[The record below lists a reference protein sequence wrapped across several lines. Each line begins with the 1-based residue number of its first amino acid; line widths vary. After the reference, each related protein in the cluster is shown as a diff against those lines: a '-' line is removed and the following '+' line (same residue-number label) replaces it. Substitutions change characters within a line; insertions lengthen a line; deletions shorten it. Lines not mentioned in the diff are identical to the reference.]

1 VHTLTHERPERWIG
15 ETGLI
20 DRPMLER
27 HGPDRGANPQS
38 FVCGPTP
45 FVEAI
50 ANHLVALGYPG
61 DRIKTERFGPS
72 GDVK

>member
-1 VHTLTHERPERWIG
+1 
-15 ETGLI
+15 
-20 DRPMLER
+20 MLER

-38 FVCGPTP
+38 FVWGDKNP

-50 ANHLVALGYPG
+50 ANHLVAVGYAG